1 MKLKIPPIAWMLLLA
16 AIVCGCKQQDVSIS
30 DLQRS
35 PVGSFQQSTDSTG
48 RVLIIGLDGARGEL
62 ITPEVMPNLHTLAQQ
77 GKVDLDAITGDVS
90 LSGPGW
96 ASMLTGVWCNK
107 HGVLDNDVTWAQS
120 RFDAFPHLIQRINK
134 ARPDLITASVTHW
147 APIHDEILCG
157 DQAAGRCS
165 GATIVRTHST
175 DLEVTQSAIELLSG
189 KDVSFLF
196 LQLDDIDHAG
206 HGDPAELDA
215 GGFCT
220 QALTGLEGQCVLRGV
235 NTNYLNVARQTDLY
249 VGRILSALKARTHY
263 DNENWLVIVSTD
275 HGGGGGVFNQHGFNN
290 TQDRRTFVV
299 ISAPSK
305 AQSLIELPGVPVT
318 SAQSLKG
325 GVNSVLPPSDT
336 RGAKIVDIPV
346 TALFHM
352 GVPILSDWGLDG
364 QVIGVPG
371 APLYTER
378 PIRTC
383 FDSATFI
390 PDSR

>member
-1 MKLKIPPIAWMLLLA
+1 MKLKVPPIAWMLLLA
-16 AIVCGCKQQDVSIS
+16 TIVYGCKQQDVSIL
-30 DLQRS
+30 DPQPS
-35 PVGSFQQSTDSTG
+35 PVGSFEQSTDSTG

-62 ITPEVMPNLHTLAQQ
+62 ITPEVMPNLHALAQQ

-107 HGVLDNDVTWAQS
+107 HGVVDNDVTWAQA
-120 RFDAFPHLIQRINK
+120 RFNAFPHLIQRISK

-157 DQAAGRCS
+157 DQAAGQCS
-165 GATIVRTHST
+165 GATTVRTHST
-175 DLEVTQSAIELLSG
+175 DLEVTQSAVELLAG
-189 KDVSFLF
+189 KDVSFMF

-206 HGDPAELDA
+206 HGDPAQLDA

-220 QALTGLEGQCVLRGV
+220 EASKSLEGQCVLRGV
-235 NTNYLNVARQTDLY
+235 NSNYLNVATQTDLY
-249 VGRILSALKARTHY
+249 LGQILSALRARTHY
-263 DNENWLVIVSTD
+263 EKENWLVIVSPD

-299 ISAPSK
+299 MSSR
-305 AQSLIELPGVPVT
+305 SLNELPGAPVT
-318 SAQSLKG
+318 SAQNLKG
-325 GVNSVLPPSDT
+325 GVNSVLPPSDV

-364 QVIGVPG
+364 QVIGLPG
-371 APLYTER
+371 APLYAER
-378 PIRTC
+378 PIPTC